1 MNDDTLDAPLH
12 PFALPDEILEYKKLA
27 RKIVHEELLPLEQ
40 RYLAHPAKG
49 HSLRARD
56 VLRAIFP
63 PEVVS
68 RLYDISRQTGLWGL
82 NIPVEYGGSGLSLL
96 AKAAITEEFYYCAVP
111 FPFAEVPNILLYCKG
126 EQIDKYL
133 KPCID
138 GTKIAA
144 FGQTE
149 PNAGSDPGGMMKT
162 SAVKQGGEWAING
175 TKMWISNALAAD
187 FVMVQAVTDPVL
199 RQRGGITMFLVD
211 RNNPGMKVV
220 EAGQPTWLD
229 STPSQFIINFD
240 DCRVPESAVLGEV
253 GQGFAMGQ
261 KWLTIMDRL
270 LRGPLVLGKM
280 QRALDMSVEWSKQ
293 RVTFGKPL
301 AERQAIQWK
310 LVDMYVAIRAV
321 RNLTYEVAARADA
334 GEDVRTEA
342 AMVKLMASEWG
353 TRVLDDAIQIHGAMG
368 ESLELPLTLFYRYV
382 RHTRIGGGADE
393 IQRMMIARMLL
404 KG

>member
-1 MNDDTLDAPLH
+1 MNDESISLPSH
-12 PFALPDEILEYKKLA
+12 PFKLPPEIEEYRQLA
-27 RKIVHEELLPLEQ
+27 RKIVREEMLPLEQ
-40 RYLAHPAKG
+40 RYLAHPAKS

-56 VLRAIFP
+56 ALRTIYSP
-63 PEVVS
+63 DVVK
-68 RLYDISRQTGLWGL
+68 RLYDISQRTGLWGL
-82 NIPVEYGGSGLSLL
+82 NIPEEYGGSGLPLL
-96 AKAAITEEFYYCAVP
+96 AKAVIMEEFYYCAVP
-111 FPFAEVPNILLYCKG
+111 FPFAEVPNILFHSKG

-133 KPCID
+133 KPCIE

-144 FGQTE
+144 FAQTE

-162 SAVKQGGEWAING
+162 NAVKKDGEWVING

-187 FVMVQAVTDPVL
+187 FVMVQAVTDGEK

-211 RNNPGMKVV
+211 RSNPGMTVV
-220 EAGQPTWLD
+220 EGGLPTWLD
-229 STPSQFIINFD
+229 STPSQFIVNFD

-270 LRGPLVLGKM
+270 LRGPFCLGKM
-280 QRALDMSVEWSKQ
+280 QRGLDMSIEWAKQ

-301 AERQAIQWK
+301 SERQAIQWK
-310 LVDMYVAIRAV
+310 IVDMYIAIRAV
-321 RNLTYEVAARADA
+321 RALIYEVAARADA

-342 AMVKLMASEWG
+342 AVVKLTAAEWG
-353 TRVLDDAIQIHGAMG
+353 TKALDDAIQIHGAMG
-368 ESLELPLTLFYRYV
+368 EALELPLSLFYRYV
-382 RHTRIGGGADE
+382 RHARIGGGTDE

-404 KG
+404 KD